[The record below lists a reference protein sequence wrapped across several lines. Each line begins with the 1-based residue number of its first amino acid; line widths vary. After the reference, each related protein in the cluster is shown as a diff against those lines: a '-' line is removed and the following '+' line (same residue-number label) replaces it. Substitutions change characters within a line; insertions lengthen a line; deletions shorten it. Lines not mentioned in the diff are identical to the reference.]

1 MENWQQRT
9 ELLLGADGVAS
20 LADSHVLVVGVGGV
34 GAYAAEALVRAGVG
48 HITII
53 DGDNVSTTNIN
64 RQLPAL
70 HSTIGQSKVEVVK
83 ARLLDIN
90 PELKI
95 EARQEFVTVD
105 SVAELLSDGKFHYVV
120 DAIDSVAPKVAIIAY
135 CLQNKIRIISSMGA
149 GGRLDPSQ
157 IQFADLW
164 KTHSDGLAKAVRDRL
179 KKMGIR
185 SKLPVVWSS
194 EAPRRESVVLTNEIA
209 NKRSSYGTVSYLPAI
224 FGLMLAAHVIR
235 QISKQ

>member
-90 PELKI
+90 PKLKI

-105 SVAELLSDGKFHYVV
+105 CVAELLSGGKFHYVV
-120 DAIDSVAPKVAIIAY
+120 DAIGSVAPKVAIIAY

-157 IQFADLW
+157 IQFADIW